1 MPFKSTN
8 LHNQNLALRTCQL
21 CHLGPYPFTVC
32 KKPLFFILFYLCIL
46 LWSSPPSQCQH
57 PRRLQRSC
65 APLTLCPNVAA
76 CDRPSP
82 HVVRRSREAPILGCR
97 VRWGHHPGYRIVAAE
112 STSASIGP
120 RWRANG
126 VEHVGREASVNGL
139 ALQEIGEGDE
149 EDAEVKE
156 DKNQRYF
163 YIFW

>member
-82 HVVRRSREAPILGCR
+82 HVVRRSREAPIYRVSSSLRPPPRVQNCSSWEYERKHRSAVTSKRCWARWEGSVGQRSRITRDRRGRWGGCR
-97 VRWGHHPGYRIVAAE
+97 GK
-112 STSASIGP
+112 
-120 RWRANG
+120 
-126 VEHVGREASVNGL
+126 GR
-139 ALQEIGEGDE
+139 
-149 EDAEVKE
+149 
-156 DKNQRYF
+156 
-163 YIFW
+163 